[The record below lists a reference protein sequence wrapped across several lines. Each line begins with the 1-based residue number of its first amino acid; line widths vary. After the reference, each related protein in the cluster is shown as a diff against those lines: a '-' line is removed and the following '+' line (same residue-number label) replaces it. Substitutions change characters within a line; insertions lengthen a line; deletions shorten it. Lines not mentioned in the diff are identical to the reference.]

1 MMKLKTVKDENVK
14 GNIELCGNRRVIVE
28 GCKGVIDYSEDF
40 LKLDLGNIA
49 LKIVGKNLVIDS
61 FIYEELDLK
70 GEIVLVEFMN

>member
-1 MMKLKTVKDENVK
+1 MKLKTVKDENVK
-14 GNIELCGNRRVIVE
+14 GNIELFGNRRVIVE

>member
-1 MMKLKTVKDENVK
+1 MMKLKTVKDENIK
-14 GNIELCGNRRVIVE
+14 GNIELFGNRRVIVE

-70 GEIVLVEFMN
+70 GEIALVEFMN

>member
-14 GNIELCGNRRVIVE
+14 GNIELFGNRRVIVE

-70 GEIVLVEFMN
+70 GEIALVEFMN

>member
-14 GNIELCGNRRVIVE
+14 GNIELFGNRRVIVE